1 MKQTFPVT
9 LVLSCRAKGL
19 DWEETVFVRDL
30 KEEDKAALKMSAETF
45 LFNHLW
51 HTIEDDE

>member
-9 LVLSCRAKGL
+9 LTLSRRAKGL

-30 KEEDKAALKMSAETF
+30 KEEDKAALEMSAEIF

-51 HTIEDDE
+51 HTIEDE